1 MKKNLLG
8 ILILGLT
15 FINLIVSGITLFSVF
30 STNQKTAKVVADVAD
45 AISIDLGTGASDSES
60 SVKDVPIENIQTYAI
75 PEKMT
80 IALKPSEGDDGSLE
94 EHYCMATIF
103 FSMNIEDPDFKKYG
117 TTLEANENLLRSIIT
132 ETFAQ
137 YTVDEAR
144 LNREEIRREILKKV
158 QDKYSGSEFVFDVSF
173 SDILFQ

>member
-15 FINLIVSGITLFSVF
+15 FVNLIVSGITLFSVF

-45 AISIDLGTGASDSES
+45 AISIDLGTGSSDSS
-60 SVKDVPIENIQTYAI
+60 STVKEVPIENIETYAI
-75 PEKMT
+75 PEKLT
-80 IALKPSEGDDGSLE
+80 IALKPSEGEDGTLE
-94 EHYCMATIF
+94 EHYCMASIF
-103 FSMNIEDPDFKKYG
+103 FSIDTKDPDYKKYG
-117 TTLEANENLLRSIIT
+117 ATVEANDNLLRSIVT

-144 LNREEIRREILKKV
+144 LNREEIRREILRKV
-158 QDKYSGSEFVFDVSF
+158 QEKYSGSEFIFDVSF